1 MATVFLPQQLHGLTA
16 GAARLELPVE
26 DYRGLMTALESRFP
40 GIRQAIEADFA
51 VVIDGDIINDPLL
64 ELIESDS
71 EVHFL
76 HRIGG
81 G

>member
-1 MATVFLPQQLHGLTA
+1 MAQVYLPEPLLQFSAGETQLEMA
-16 GAARLELPVE
+16 VE
-26 DYRGLMTALESRFP
+26 DYRGLIAALESRFP
-40 GIRQAIEADFA
+40 GIAAAIDADFA
-51 VVIDGDIINDPLL
+51 VVIDGDIINEPLL
-64 ELIESDS
+64 EPIAPDS

>member
-1 MATVFLPQQLHGLTA
+1 MAQVHLPQQLLRFSGGEQTLA
-16 GAARLELPVE
+16 VAAD
-26 DYRGLMTALESRFP
+26 DYRGLVAALENRYP
-40 GIRQAIEADFA
+40 GIRAAIEQDFA

-64 ELIESDS
+64 ESIPPDGEI
-71 EVHFL
+71 HFL

>member
-1 MATVFLPQQLHGLTA
+1 MAQVFIPEALHDHSRGTT
-16 GAARLELPVE
+16 RLELAVE
-26 DYRGLMTALESRFP
+26 DYRSLMQALEQRFP
-40 GIRQAIEADFA
+40 GLRAAIEKDFA

-64 ELIESDS
+64 EPIQPDS

>member
-1 MATVFLPQQLHGLTA
+1 MVD
-16 GAARLELPVE
+16 
-26 DYRGLMTALESRFP
+26 DYRGLIAALESRFP
-40 GIRQAIEADFA
+40 GIRDAIEQDFA

-64 ELIESDS
+64 ERIDPDS
-71 EVHFL
+71 EIHFL